1 MMSVCDQFIAFYVY
15 HVIQLYDYEYIFYL
29 KNFSVKITFIVTYIL
44 LLLDAA
50 ARDNMMF
57 HSYVTGVV
65 RSSDETLMYS

>member
-1 MMSVCDQFIAFYVY
+1 MSFRNQFIAFYVY
-15 HVIQLYDYEYIFYL
+15 HVIQLYEYIFYL